1 MTDNQLADKVIS
13 GEFLALL
20 LDLLFC
26 WEEKTKNVKPDTRC
40 IFRSSSRD
48 GRNKEGG
55 HLPLGSGIV
64 RRLSWRWCPYWPP
77 TDRTGH
83 DRM

>member
-1 MTDNQLADKVIS
+1 VHGWLFNLPKISQEKPNAIMTDNQLADKVIS

-55 HLPLGSGIV
+55 HLPLASSVG
-64 RRLSWRWCPYWPP
+64 
-77 TDRTGH
+77 
-83 DRM
+83 